1 MASYSQRD
9 QQMLT
14 EAYTTQLLKES
25 IPDMSLNQVYSNL
38 DLMSESEL
46 VYVSTVSERLLE
58 GFFSNIGSGLKNVGK
73 GIAQGASRVAGEAG
87 QAVGG
92 KVGQAVQGAKQFGS
106 GVAAGAK
113 QIGANV
119 SDMYQTGVVDK
130 QAGDA
135 IEKARGLTQQLID
148 LVTQAQQNGLIKAQK
163 SITDMTLSELVD
175 NLEIAKQSSET
186 FSKGSLKNGPTGG
199 VGKAFQRGMG
209 R

>member
-25 IPDMSLNQVYSNL
+25 IPDMSLNQVHSNL

-46 VYVSTVSERLLE
+46 LYVATVSERLLE
-58 GFFSNIGSGLKNVGK
+58 GFFGDIGSGLKNVGK
-73 GIAQGASRVAGEAG
+73 GLVRDASKIAG

-92 KVGQAVQGAKQFGS
+92 KVNQAVQGAKRFGS

-148 LVTQAQQNGLIKAQK
+148 LVTQAQRNGLIKAQK
-163 SITDMTLSELVD
+163 SITDMSLSELVD
-175 NLEIAKQSSET
+175 HLEIAKQSAET
-186 FSKGSLKNGPTGG
+186 FSNGSLKNGPTRG
-199 VGKAFQRGMG
+199 VGQAFQRGMG